1 MRPSVRVLAGI
12 AVGVGYGVLVGGVIS
27 LMDLITGDS
36 DHSAGLMIDPKAIFR
51 DLLLLAMMVTGSGGV
66 AVGLIVTVFNTGKI
80 KAAMI
85 GCCTGLLLLAGIV
98 VKIWPQL
105 ELSPNA
111 SGFALTVL
119 FFLLLILIIFLPA
132 GLAATGVTASA
143 VAAKVSKR

>member
-1 MRPSVRVLAGI
+1 
-12 AVGVGYGVLVGGVIS
+12 
-27 LMDLITGDS
+27 
-36 DHSAGLMIDPKAIFR
+36 
-51 DLLLLAMMVTGSGGV
+51 
-66 AVGLIVTVFNTGKI
+66 
-80 KAAMI
+80 MI
-85 GCCTGLLLLAGIV
+85 GFCTGLLLLAGIV

-119 FFLLLILIIFLPA
+119 FFLFLILIIFLPA

>member
-66 AVGLIVTVFNTGKI
+66 AVGLIVTVFKNR
-80 KAAMI
+80 
-85 GCCTGLLLLAGIV
+85 
-98 VKIWPQL
+98 
-105 ELSPNA
+105 ED
-111 SGFALTVL
+111 
-119 FFLLLILIIFLPA
+119 
-132 GLAATGVTASA
+132 
-143 VAAKVSKR
+143 

>member
-66 AVGLIVTVFNTGKI
+66 AVGLIVTVFKTGKI

-85 GCCTGLLLLAGIV
+85 GFCTGLLLLAGIV

-105 ELSPNA
+105 ELSPNG

-132 GLAATGVTASA
+132 GLAATGVTASV